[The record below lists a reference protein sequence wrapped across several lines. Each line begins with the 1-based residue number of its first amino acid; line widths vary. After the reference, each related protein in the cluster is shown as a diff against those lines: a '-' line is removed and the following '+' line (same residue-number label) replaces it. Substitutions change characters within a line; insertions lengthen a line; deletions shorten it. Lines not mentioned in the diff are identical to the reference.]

1 MALIFVGGML
11 VGNVYLPA
19 RNATLA
25 ASISVPGAVLE
36 NDALQ
41 QCTLPQAEQNLNV
54 LGQALNSCPVVVN
67 EEKDRLMN
75 QIKVLLARQ
84 DFEIKK
90 ARYELEIAK
99 NAAGTRTTSEFA
111 KASAD
116 YAAALTYL
124 DNLVNAFFPK
134 PEPAAQETP
143 SEETAQAASASAQT
157 EQSAQSADKKD
168 TKNTAKES
176 APKTSDKKAA
186 SAKKQSAAKANTTK
200 ATPETKP
207 AGEKAQT
214 AAPAENAKKSPASTE
229 AGETK
234 K

>member
-54 LGQALNSCPVVVN
+54 LSQALNSCPVVVN
-67 EEKDRLMN
+67 EEKERLMN

-111 KASAD
+111 KASGD
-116 YAAALTYL
+116 YAAALVYL
-124 DNLVNAFFPK
+124 DNMVNAYFPM
-134 PEPAAQETP
+134 PEPEAEETP
-143 SEETAQAASASAQT
+143 ADEPAPEKTEPSQT
-157 EQSAQSADKKD
+157 TADKKE
-168 TKNTAKES
+168 TQPAAKES
-176 APKTSDKKAA
+176 AKKQTADKKTA
-186 SAKKQSAAKANTTK
+186 SAKKQSAAKTDFSKDEADK
-200 ATPETKP
+200 PKTKP
-207 AGEKAQT
+207 AGEKSPT
-214 AAPAENAKKSPASTE
+214 EVPAKSAKKSPASAE
-229 AGETK
+229 AGEAK